1 MSASRAVSIL
11 SFTPSNNLQ
20 HARYAHKRLSRQFAL
35 LSRAQ
40 IGRTRFHPTTSHV
53 AVIANSRQTRWE
65 SSASSPESNKQ
76 KPPPP
81 PPPPPPSF
89 RLLLRALRQSLSLRP
104 IIGAFRD
111 QSLRSLFRQSPE
123 ELVIAIIL
131 LSVISGACVYVA
143 YAYFNYFQSEQ
154 FTRFPPEIAKSLRRA
169 LYYSNYAPDHKLAL
183 KYYRLAL
190 EQCTQA
196 GLDPFSDEVMGLRI
210 QFAAWFEKIGSHKNA
225 INALESLLRDNKQWV
240 AVMEKSVRDGLIDNS
255 GKLTNASKQPAT
267 GEGADGSE
275 TTEVFENMWAKRTRV
290 LGKSVGISVKLG
302 ELYSDEHVLQ
312 GDSAG
317 EHLEWAVETVLKELQ
332 RRQNEGV
339 KEGEGDWMTP
349 EEIGGA
355 LEALGNHYE
364 SKSQHYLAA
373 PLFLQAIPL
382 SPPNSCHTAVLMNNL
397 ASSLAQQPFDTS
409 AESNDVS
416 KAKGS
421 NAGTLPRRSVL
432 LASARSWA
440 LQAQKTAEKIEGENR
455 TSECDETCAVALC
468 NLGEI
473 ATMTGDIQE
482 AQLKFQEALDL
493 SKRVSFEPGVVQAEE
508 ALQRLSVT
516 PPTGP
521 R

>member
-1 MSASRAVSIL
+1 MMSASRAIAIL
-11 SFTPSNNLQ
+11 PLPPGNNFQ
-20 HARYAHKRLSRQFAL
+20 YARYAYKRLSRQFAL
-35 LSRAQ
+35 LSRSKIERAR
-40 IGRTRFHPTTSHV
+40 INTTPSK
-53 AVIANSRQTRWE
+53 ATIIANSQQIRFQ
-65 SSASSPESNKQ
+65 SSTSEPESNKQ
-76 KPPPP
+76 KQ
-81 PPPPPPSF
+81 PPPPPSF

-131 LSVISGACVYVA
+131 LSVISGTCIYVV

-169 LYYSNYAPDHKLAL
+169 LYYSNYSPDHKLAL

-190 EQCTQA
+190 QQCTEA

-225 INALESLLRDNKQWV
+225 INVLESLLQDNKQWV
-240 AVMEKSVRDGLIDNS
+240 ALMEKSVRDGLIDNS
-255 GKLTNASKQPAT
+255 GKLAGASKQPST
-267 GEGADGSE
+267 REGDSDSQIPEA
-275 TTEVFENMWAKRTRV
+275 FENMWAKRTKV

-302 ELYSDEHVLQ
+302 ELYSDEHVRQ
-312 GDSAG
+312 SNSAG

-339 KEGEGDWMTP
+339 KEGEGDWMAP

-382 SPPNSCHTAVLMNNL
+382 SSPNSCHTAVLMNNL

-409 AESNDVS
+409 AGSSDVS
-416 KAKGS
+416 EVKGS
-421 NAGTLPRRSVL
+421 NAGTLPKRSAL
-432 LASARSWA
+432 LASARLWA
-440 LQAQKTAEKIEGENR
+440 LQAQKTAEKIHGENR

-473 ATMTGDIQE
+473 ATMAGDIKE
-482 AQLKFQEALDL
+482 AKLKFKEALGL
-493 SKRVSFEPGVVQAEE
+493 SKQISFEPGIVQAEE
-508 ALQRLSVT
+508 ALQRLSAT
-516 PPTGP
+516 PSPGSI
-521 R
+521 